1 MKVLLECN
9 VFDEDDSEIIDW
21 SKLYLSLLVKIMK
34 VTKQISLTR
43 FLKPKIEDDIN
54 REFEK
59 IMLDL
64 EL

>member
-1 MKVLLECN
+1 MKFLLECN

-21 SKLYLSLLVKIMK
+21 SELYLSLFVNIMK

-64 EL
+64 EM

>member
-1 MKVLLECN
+1 
-9 VFDEDDSEIIDW
+9 
-21 SKLYLSLLVKIMK
+21 MK

-64 EL
+64 EI